1 MGKVSQADMKK
12 AVNMME
18 AMSGTAAE
26 QQVKSIE
33 VLKKDFEAILDSQN
47 EIILAT
53 LSIYKAVEAIAEKQ
67 GVKLP
72 KPLVRMEVE
81 E

>member
-1 MGKVSQADMKK
+1 MPRKGEVEK
-12 AVNMME
+12 AVKMMSSM
-18 AMSGTAAE
+18 AGVAGE
-26 QQVKSIE
+26 QQAKSIE

-72 KPLVRMEVE
+72 KPLVKMEVE